1 MSLNQWTGF
10 YVIGTPVM
18 KELMFSAHNF
28 MHVIQTIGNVAGK
41 VQKKCSKDQYT
52 ILPTKGKF
60 KSLPRPAPPR
70 PACVT
75 SLIFY
80 DGSNAFLP
88 YYILT
93 GSNIIPS
100 VNLFCFNCKD

>member
-1 MSLNQWTGF
+1 
-10 YVIGTPVM
+10 M

-28 MHVIQTIGNVAGK
+28 MHVIQTLGNVAGK
-41 VQKKCSKDQYT
+41 LQKKCSKDQYT

-60 KSLPRPAPPR
+60 KSLPRPA
-70 PACVT
+70 CVT

-88 YYILT
+88 YYI
-93 GSNIIPS
+93 
-100 VNLFCFNCKD
+100 